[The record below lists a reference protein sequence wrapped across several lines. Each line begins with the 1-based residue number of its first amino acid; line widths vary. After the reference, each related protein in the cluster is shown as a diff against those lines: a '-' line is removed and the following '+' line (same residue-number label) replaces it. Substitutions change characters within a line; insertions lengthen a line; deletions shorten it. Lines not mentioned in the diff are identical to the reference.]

1 MKQNKQ
7 KTIQNMP
14 KIQDIINNVIDL
26 VGFRYHCGDKWKDE
40 FFNDYP
46 FTLEREY
53 GNEYDKTAVAVY
65 DMDHKHVAYVSQ
77 RQSFRIWKYASKP
90 ILCTAS
96 QIYEQSI
103 MAFIKGYEQDCPSL
117 PHSHNPIELEELIGL
132 ESVMEEVINI
142 KYDLIRQYRKDVSS
156 ISRYFVFF
164 GNEGTGKTTV
174 ARILSQIY
182 KERGIVRE
190 GIKITDRKDFV
201 EDDVESTEKKT
212 NLAIDSALDGV
223 LYIKDAHYLFT
234 GENDYL
240 GKFAIETLVNR
251 IEKDHDRL
259 LVILAGKQ
267 EEMKELLDSNPKLRN
282 HFNKILSF
290 PDYDEWE
297 LFEIFELML
306 SRKGYYKNKYAS
318 SAVYQFIS
326 KSIHHQSPNFCN
338 ALHSQKLCNYIAE
351 KHQARL
357 SNLNNATPSQ
367 VKIID
372 LCDVQ
377 DLEQRFPI
385 PPLTGIPCLG

>member
-1 MKQNKQ
+1 
-7 KTIQNMP
+7 MP
-14 KIQDIINNVIDL
+14 KIQDIINHDIDL
-26 VGFRYHCGDKWKDE
+26 VGFRYHCDNNWRDDYFRG
-40 FFNDYP
+40 YP

-53 GNEYDKTAVAVY
+53 GNEHDKNAVAVF
-65 DMDHKHVAYVSQ
+65 DIDHKHVAYVSQ
-77 RQSFRIWKYASKP
+77 RQSFRIWKYASKH
-90 ILCTAS
+90 ILCTAQ

-103 MAFIKGYEQDCPSL
+103 MASIEGYKEDCPSL
-117 PHSHNPIELEELIGL
+117 PHNHNPIELEELIGL

-306 SRKGYYKNKYAS
+306 LRKGYYKNKYAS

-338 ALHSQKLCNYIAE
+338 ALHSQELCNYIAE